1 MLGKLE
7 TQVGDRLETQVGDRL
22 EKDFENSDV
31 PSAEYS
37 NCIWSIQYQIG
48 AAIILLDSRGI
59 F

>member
-37 NCIWSIQYQIG
+37 NCI
-48 AAIILLDSRGI
+48 
-59 F
+59 